1 MANVLSEEMGFE
13 VITVKNGKKKEIR
26 SALNRFDNQNR
37 NIDKTR
43 YNVVALFYYSGHG
56 MRVNN
61 INYIIPTDA
70 YIQSPADLEEFAINS
85 DWIVG
90 RMEAQNNFLSLLMFD
105 ACRDNPLTKSMAN
118 YYKSINPTKSA
129 DYQPDR
135 FAGFDKKELNGTGV
149 FISYAAKAG
158 ETAGSGDLGGSTS
171 PYISAYL
178 THVRTP
184 NLLIETLF
192 KKVGGEVVE
201 KTKGTQ
207 HPTTKYLF
215 FDDFYFKTATPKPK
229 DSDGDGYPDNIDPC
243 PNTYWT
249 TNNGCPPAEDKNLPA
264 EDKNLPAL
272 AYVQGGSFQMGSND
286 NDDEKPIHTVN
297 VNSFYMGK
305 YEVTNAEFAAFLNAK
320 GNQEEGG
327 RNWAHVDSDFGIKE
341 SNGIFTVKKGMEK
354 HPVTQVSWYGA
365 KAYCKWLSETTGQ
378 TYRLP
383 TEAEWEYAARGGNKS
398 NGYTYSGSNRID
410 EVAWYYKNSYDLGTS
425 HPNYGTNS
433 VGTKKANEL
442 GIYDM
447 SGNVWEWCEDTWHES
462 YLGAPG
468 NGTAWL
474 TGGNDSR
481 RVLRG
486 GSWSS
491 YDSTSR
497 VAYRLRSTPANRSSN
512 GGFRLARGI

>member
-1 MANVLSEEMGFE
+1 MKNKYLLFILLMPLFFSASSIIKTEKRIALVIGNSNYDINDLDLKNPVNDADSMANVLSKEMGFE

-70 YIQSPADLEEFAINS
+70 YIQSPADLGEFAINS

-129 DYQPDR
+129 DYEPDR

-184 NLLIETLF
+184 NLPIETLF

-201 KTKGTQ
+201 KNKRN
-207 HPTTKYLF
+207 TTPY
-215 FDDFYFKTATPKPK
+215 
-229 DSDGDGYPDNIDPC
+229 
-243 PNTYWT
+243 
-249 TNNGCPPAEDKNLPA
+249 
-264 EDKNLPAL
+264 
-272 AYVQGGSFQMGSND
+272 
-286 NDDEKPIHTVN
+286 
-297 VNSFYMGK
+297 
-305 YEVTNAEFAAFLNAK
+305 
-320 GNQEEGG
+320 
-327 RNWAHVDSDFGIKE
+327 
-341 SNGIFTVKKGMEK
+341 
-354 HPVTQVSWYGA
+354 
-365 KAYCKWLSETTGQ
+365 
-378 TYRLP
+378 
-383 TEAEWEYAARGGNKS
+383 
-398 NGYTYSGSNRID
+398 D
-410 EVAWYYKNSYDLGTS
+410 EVFIL
-425 HPNYGTNS
+425 
-433 VGTKKANEL
+433 
-442 GIYDM
+442 
-447 SGNVWEWCEDTWHES
+447 
-462 YLGAPG
+462 
-468 NGTAWL
+468 
-474 TGGNDSR
+474 
-481 RVLRG
+481 
-486 GSWSS
+486 
-491 YDSTSR
+491 
-497 VAYRLRSTPANRSSN
+497 
-512 GGFRLARGI
+512 